1 MPGPGGPLL
10 LRFPFRGRWLAQN
23 SPADRVPSHGV
34 DAFGQRYAIDF
45 VAVDDRDRSAP
56 RTLRS
61 LVAAEPPESFVGFG
75 RPILAPVSGTIR
87 ACHDG
92 EEDHAARRSPITLI
106 PYALSQTSRARA
118 GIGAVA
124 GNHVVIAAG
133 PSGPY
138 VLLAHLR
145 KGSIRVRPGQL
156 VASGTPI
163 AQCGN
168 SGNSTEPHVHVQAT
182 DSADWFRANG
192 LPITFSVDPT
202 SSADPKGG
210 TGWLPRNREPFVVD

>member
-1 MPGPGGPLL
+1 
-10 LRFPFRGRWLAQN
+10 
-23 SPADRVPSHGV
+23 
-34 DAFGQRYAIDF
+34 
-45 VAVDDRDRSAP
+45 
-56 RTLRS
+56 
-61 LVAAEPPESFVGFG
+61 
-75 RPILAPVSGTIR
+75 
-87 ACHDG
+87 
-92 EEDHAARRSPITLI
+92 
-106 PYALSQTSRARA
+106 
-118 GIGAVA
+118 
-124 GNHVVIAAG
+124 
-133 PSGPY
+133 
-138 VLLAHLR
+138 
-145 KGSIRVRPGQL
+145 L